1 MVVAVSVVDVV
12 KVPVDDV
19 IGVIAVRDRVVAA
32 RRPVRVVLSVAVAVV

>member
-32 RRPVRVVLSVAVAVV
+32 RRAVRVVLSVAVAVV